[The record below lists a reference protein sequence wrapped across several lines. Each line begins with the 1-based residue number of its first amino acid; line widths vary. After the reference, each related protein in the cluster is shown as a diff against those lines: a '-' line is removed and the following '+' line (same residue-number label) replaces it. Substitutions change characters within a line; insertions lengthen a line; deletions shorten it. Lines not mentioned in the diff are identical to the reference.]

1 MCNDDNGGGSK
12 ENNGFSTQ
20 KTLNNA

>member
-12 ENNGFSTQ
+12 ENNEFSTQ